1 MKEKSI
7 TIKLTDWY
15 AFILQ
20 NSEGCVRLNFWATAL
35 YIKQKSF
42 IFWISLTDIDIIFA
56 RYTDFGFTN
65 NLLSLPFQSP
75 VLFAL
80 EHIILVLLQCAEG
93 YLTSK
98 MRLTMVFGFAWFVGL
113 TLMSSLVQIC
123 SFLSYFHDIGRFNV
137 LLC

>member
-7 TIKLTDWY
+7 TIKLTGWY

-20 NSEGCVRLNFWATAL
+20 NSEECVRLNFWATTL

-56 RYTDFGFTN
+56 RYTDFGLTN
-65 NLLSLPFQSP
+65 NLLSLPFQAP

-80 EHIILVLLQCAEG
+80 EHAILVLLQCAVG

-98 MRLTMVFGFAWFVGL
+98 MRLTMVFGFAWFAGL